1 MAGTIPLSMS
11 QQFDE
16 FGEPLSGGLLY
27 IYQAGTVATPQNAY
41 QDYGLTILQPNPI
54 PLDAAGRIPQFFLA
68 DGFIKVR
75 LVDRFGVTQLSADF
89 VLVIGPSSGG
99 GGGGG
104 VDPTTLVQTGML
116 LPYYGKLAPGV
127 LAGFVRANGL
137 TMGNAV
143 SGATERANADVQ
155 ALWTLLYQNDPNLVV
170 SGGRTGNA
178 LNDFNAGKT
187 IVIPDL
193 RGRAIFFLDDM
204 GNTPI
209 NRLTST
215 YFGADAKVLGAAGG
229 GENFALLDTHIPIL
243 DSSNPNN
250 GINITFN
257 VADTSGRKMPALLAA
272 ADNVTFFNAP
282 AGAGGNVP
290 QGVFNSAWTNAVLQG
305 NYNGTIPLSVQ
316 TTGTNG
322 TPHRTVSPGIVMSAY
337 FKL

>member
-89 VLVIGPSSGG
+89 VLVVGPSSGG

-104 VDPTTLVQTGML
+104 VDPTTLIQTGML

-127 LAGFVRANGL
+127 LSGFVRANGL
-137 TMGNAV
+137 TMGNAI
-143 SGATERANADVQ
+143 SGATERANADTQ

-193 RGRAIFFLDDM
+193 RGRVIGFLDDM
-204 GNTPI
+204 GNAAAS
-209 NRLTST
+209 RLTST
-215 YFGADAKVLGAAGG
+215 YFGADAKVLGAVGG
-229 GENFALLDTHIPIL
+229 DEKFALLVNHIPIIN
-243 DSSNPNN
+243 SSNPNN
-250 GINITFN
+250 GINITFS
-257 VADTSGRKMPALLAA
+257 VVDTSGRKLPALNNNTE
-272 ADNVTFFNAP
+272 NVTFFSAQG
-282 AGAGGNVP
+282 GATGNVP
-290 QGVFNSAWTNAVLQG
+290 QGSSNGAWLNAVLQG
-305 NYNGTIPLSVQ
+305 NYTGIIPVSVQ
-316 TTGTNG
+316 SLLTLGQA
-322 TPHRTVSPGIVMSAY
+322 HRTVQGTLVMSAY